1 MMLAGLLDRA
11 TRRPS
16 VRNTLTTTMVNM
28 IVLCLNLG
36 TGLLTARFL
45 GPDGRGEFA
54 AMLLWPQFLA
64 SLLTLGLP
72 QAITFDMVR
81 HPEDQRGI
89 VGIALLASLGLGLL
103 AMALGVVV
111 IPIWAGNY
119 STSVIGFAQSAMFL
133 APVILIMWAVNGCLQ
148 AHGLFALYNR
158 NLYLQPILAL
168 AGLSAL
174 ALLDRITPLSAAL
187 ATVLA
192 PLPVFAANLEWLFR
206 VQRPTLAAPVRN
218 GTRLLRYGLRSCGI
232 QLLNALSQQFDSI
245 YVLGVL
251 DPGAVGLYVVA
262 RSAAK
267 PTMLFATA
275 MNAVLFP
282 KASALATGDAVD
294 LAALAARVGI
304 VAATL
309 IAVPL
314 ATLGTLLIGLL
325 YRPEFVEAAGPFQIL
340 VAEGVITA
348 INLTLAQAFMT
359 VGRPGVV
366 TLLQLTSFLA
376 GAVLLIILVPPH
388 GIVGAA
394 LALLSAAVIRL
405 TSSLACFPL
414 ILGTAIPRL
423 WLNLDDVRLLLLSQS
438 HRDST
443 IARYRSRHR

>member
-1 MMLAGLLDRA
+1 
-11 TRRPS
+11 
-16 VRNTLTTTMVNM
+16 MVNM
-28 IVLCLNLG
+28 IVLALNLG

-45 GPDGRGEFA
+45 GPEGRGEFA

-89 VGIALLASLGLGLL
+89 VGVTLVMSLGLGLV

-111 IPIWAGNY
+111 IPIWTGHY
-119 STSVIGFAQSAMFL
+119 ETGVIAMAQAAMFL
-133 APVILIMWAVNGCLQ
+133 APIILIIWAVNGCLQ

-158 NLYLQPILAL
+158 NLYLQPALAL
-168 AGLSAL
+168 AGMSAL
-174 ALLDRITPLSAAL
+174 ALLDRITPHTAVL

-192 PLPVFAANLEWLFR
+192 ALPVFAVNLVWLYR
-206 VQRPTLAAPVRN
+206 VQRPSLVEPIRN
-218 GTRLLRYGLRSCGI
+218 GARLLRYGLRSCGI

-251 DPGAVGLYVVA
+251 NPAAVGLYVVA

-282 KASALATGDAVD
+282 KASALSTADAVD

-304 VAATL
+304 VAALL

-314 ATLGTLLIGLL
+314 ATLGTYLIGFL
-325 YRPEFVEAAGPFQIL
+325 YGPEFVGAARPFQIL
-340 VAEGVITA
+340 VAEGVVTA

-366 TLLQLTSFLA
+366 TLLQLTSFL
-376 GAVLLIILVPPH
+376 
-388 GIVGAA
+388 VGATLLVVLIPTYGIIGA
-394 LALLSAAVIRL
+394 ATALLSAALIRL
-405 TSSLACFPL
+405 TSTLICFPA
-414 ILGTAIPRL
+414 ILGSRIPRL
-423 WLNLDDVRLLLLSQS
+423 WLNPNDVRLLLHSQS
-438 HRDST
+438 HRESR
-443 IARYRSRHR
+443 IAHYRS